1 MIVPAA
7 RYVGATGSSASSAQW
22 CDLRYPAFFRHCTGR
37 RCRACLLVRRRQIA
51 EGRSD
56 PYLQLHMNDEI
67 KVAVLFGRLLE
78 LAYHGRNLLEDEK
91 ASLGALEDLVG
102 RRSFT
107 LHVTDSQ
114 LYVEAI
120 AIAGDTPFTA
130 FIKTQLTAHKLSAIV
145 VTIGAP
151 AMHLMRAVQALAVDP
166 DKYLGDSS
174 PSDELVA
181 AEVASVFFV
190 SMQGA
195 SAVEEHRRLRLSE
208 ALQIVHDTEAGTA
221 ASQPSRG
228 MAEAR
233 DGTTYEDL
241 VRHPSAPTSLAGRVE
256 ELRGLGA
263 GPRLMAGLDRLQR
276 GLETAVDQ
284 DQIPQV
290 IEALLALIRL
300 EQDTESPDVR
310 RALGVA
316 VRRTLTTDLL
326 RRIVP
331 LLLDELYAS
340 DILTIMH
347 RAGAEGTRMVAQQ
360 LVEAPTFAERKAYLE
375 ALRQTEEGADVI
387 ASMLSHQEWFVVRN
401 AADLAGELRLAEAVP
416 LLGRVA
422 EHEDARVRLSVA
434 VALAR
439 IGTPDTVRY
448 LRTPLRDTDRAVRL
462 TVAKA
467 LQGRGLG
474 ALAMVLVS
482 AAEAEEDPDVRAEYY
497 RALGRIGTPDA
508 VQALIE
514 VAQSGKGLLT
524 GRKASPRRRAAV
536 EGLGLAGGRVAV
548 TALQDLARDRDRDVR
563 EAAQRALTTASAD

>member
-1 MIVPAA
+1 
-7 RYVGATGSSASSAQW
+7 
-22 CDLRYPAFFRHCTGR
+22 
-37 RCRACLLVRRRQIA
+37 
-51 EGRSD
+51 
-56 PYLQLHMNDEI
+56 MNDEI

-78 LAYHGRNLLEDEK
+78 LAYHGRDLLEDEK

-107 LHVTDSQ
+107 MHVTDGQ

-120 AIAGDTPFTA
+120 AIAGDTPFTS
-130 FIKTQLTAHKLSAIV
+130 FIKTQLTTHQLSAIV

-151 AMHLMRAVQALAVDP
+151 AMHLMRAVQALAVDA

-174 PSDELVA
+174 PADELIA
-181 AEVASVFFV
+181 ADVASVFFV
-190 SMQGA
+190 SMRGA

-208 ALQIVHDTEAGTA
+208 ALQIVHGSAGDA
-221 ASQPSRG
+221 EVSASSRG

-241 VRHPSAPTSLAGRVE
+241 VRHSADAGAAPASLAARVE
-256 ELRGLGA
+256 DLRGLGA
-263 GPRLMAGLDRLQR
+263 GPRLMTGLDRLQR
-276 GLETAVDQ
+276 GLETAVKEE
-284 DQIPQV
+284 QIPQV

-310 RALGVA
+310 RALGVTA
-316 VRRTLTTDLL
+316 RRTLTTDLL
-326 RRIVP
+326 RRIAP
-331 LLLDELYAS
+331 LLLDELYAV

-347 RAGAEGTRMVAQQ
+347 RAGADGTRMIAQQ
-360 LVEAPTFAERKAYLE
+360 LVDAPTFAERKAYLE

-387 ASMLSHQEWFVVRN
+387 ANMLSHQEWFVVRN
-401 AADLAGELRLAEAVP
+401 AADLAGELCLAEAVP
-416 LLGRVA
+416 LLGRVI
-422 EHEDARVRLSVA
+422 EHEDARVRLSAA

-439 IGTPDTVRY
+439 IGTPETVRY
-448 LRTPLRDTDRAVRL
+448 LRAPLRDPDRAIRL

-467 LQGRGLG
+467 LQGKGLG
-474 ALAMVLVS
+474 PLAMMLMS
-482 AAEAEEDPDVRAEYY
+482 AAEAEEEPDVRGEYY

-514 VAQSGKGLLT
+514 VAQSGKGLLG

-548 TALQDLARDRDRDVR
+548 TALRELAKDRDREVR
-563 EAAQRALTTASAD
+563 EAAQAALAAASAG